1 MSYKLDKADAAAR
14 TYATAKLNAAAV
26 LSASYLRDMYD
37 PETLGFIS
45 TAYTAAHEAMELL
58 LKLYLRRGLKK
69 PEKKTQGHDLGKLFM
84 MWDEERRTKAE
95 LEYQC
100 VVLADINDN
109 RINSPEAHRAVLG
122 FDWNSAL
129 PPDYSERKAEHRE
142 TFQQYKKK
150 LLHEGSPTVRDV
162 LNNLD
167 VRLGARNITWLCELN
182 YQHVIKGFPCKP
194 EAYYPDEL
202 LSVEWGRFA
211 EATKQGSPLGV
222 VEAFLKK
229 EGTNSVFVGL
239 RYLDEDE
246 ETPEKESII
255 FGGPFHSSPG
265 KMILMAKSLVNV
277 VWLGIRRR

>member
-1 MSYKLDKADAAAR
+1 MSYKLDKTDAAAR

-26 LSASYLRDMYD
+26 LSASYLPDMYD
-37 PETLGFIS
+37 PQTLGFIS

-58 LKLYLRRGLKK
+58 LKLYLKRG
-69 PEKKTQGHDLGKLFM
+69 PKKTVSEIKCHDLGKLFM
-84 MWDEERRTKAE
+84 MWDEKRRTEAE
-95 LEYQC
+95 LAYQRF
-100 VVLADINDN
+100 VLDDIKKK
-109 RINSPEAHRAVLG
+109 RINKTLR
-122 FDWNSAL
+122 
-129 PPDYSERKAEHRE
+129 
-142 TFQQYKKK
+142 QYRKK

-162 LNNLD
+162 LKNLD
-167 VRLGARNITWLCELN
+167 DKLGARNITWLCELN
-182 YQHVIKGFPCKP
+182 YQRVIKGCPCKP
-194 EAYYPDEL
+194 EAYYPDKL

-239 RYLDEDE
+239 RYLDE

-255 FGGPFHSSPG
+255 SDGPFHSPPG